1 MRLLTFIQIITLL
14 VAVAIIMA
22 CVPMHP
28 RANQGREVPEQG
40 VKKK

>member
-1 MRLLTFIQIITLL
+1 MKVVALIQVLTLL
-14 VAVAIIMA
+14 AAVAIIIA

-40 VKKK
+40 AKR

>member
-1 MRLLTFIQIITLL
+1 MRVVALIQLLTLL

-28 RANQGREVPEQG
+28 RANKGREVPEQG
-40 VKKK
+40 TKR